1 MTPAATHNENAQLK
15 WARKGRPESDTIS
28 QPRLAKFP
36 STEVETAGLPSP
48 ENGPRPFLAVAQDYS
63 TRDNT

>member
-1 MTPAATHNENAQLK
+1 LDGEPCQTVSEDFSTRHNDKAQLK

-36 STEVETAGLPSP
+36 LPGVVTSD
-48 ENGPRPFLAVAQDYS
+48 PRSRTRLAYLA
-63 TRDNT
+63 